1 MLISPEWVLTAAHC
15 FDGESQRG
23 IYVVAGEWDVRR
35 TSGNEQVRR
44 SARWVKHPRYNDDT
58 SENDIGLLRLE
69 SPMNMN
75 GCVGTVC
82 LPSRDVRP
90 GSTCW
95 ITGWGTLSEDGRSPN
110 RLQEAQVQVLSL
122 QDCRNSGYPSREIT
136 NDMLCAQGRTSSGAV
151 IDACQGD
158 SGGPLV
164 CESSGTWTV
173 YGATSWGNGCARARY
188 PGVWARV
195 AHFTDWI
202 ERTMR

>member
-1 MLISPEWVLTAAHC
+1 M
-15 FDGESQRG
+15 G
-23 IYVVAGEWDVRR
+23 
-35 TSGNEQVRR
+35 
-44 SARWVKHPRYNDDT
+44 
-58 SENDIGLLRLE
+58 LE

-202 ERTMR
+202 EVSMQHVSAETRCGPCFMISRNVVWRRGLFACYIRRRSKMPLLGGWRCCTEDCVCRQ